1 MTSLEMITKLQRE
14 DLKGV
19 GVRATYIDG
28 SIHYYFYED
37 FEEDKGVNR
46 ASRHFH
52 SNEKIKCMEY
62 FYEVY
67 HDKDLKHLKHLKK
80 DYNFLAIGND
90 GKEYKASYSSRTK
103 TTIIS
108 NLPMEKRVKIIGYLK
123 VVK

>member
-1 MTSLEMITKLQRE
+1 MTNLEMITKLQRE

-19 GVRATYIDG
+19 GVRATYIDD

-37 FEEDKGVNR
+37 FGEDKGVDR

-52 SNEKIKCMEY
+52 SNKKIKCMEY

-67 HDKDLKHLKHLKK
+67 HDKDLKHFKK

-90 GKEYKASYSSRTK
+90 GKEYKISPK
-103 TTIIS
+103 TIVLS
-108 NLPMEKRVKIIGYLK
+108 ELPNCIEIIGYLRI
-123 VVK
+123 VM